1 MPPLPEFLL
10 RRLFVKDSLTTE
22 TNGFSFQLIN
32 SIAPATMLWFSMEVD
47 GKTVLPQN
55 LVLQMGV
62 EEARSGSQISAENP
76 FSLPVA
82 KKITVRVLETDL
94 GSGDLHI
101 NIHTR
106 EIGSLSFNVKPPQAP
121 SQPRKTAPNQLP
133 SRFQKPI
140 KTDVVIHYDDVI
152 GEIDPN
158 VYGQFIEH
166 LEDCI
171 YGGIWT
177 PDGSALREDTL
188 QWIKDLKSPL
198 IRYPGGNF
206 ASGYHWEDGIGPKS
220 TRPLRFDEAWKASE
234 SNQVGTDE
242 FMELCQQ
249 TGAAPF
255 LVVNCGNG
263 TAEEAAR
270 WVAYCNEPAS
280 TEQGSRRAE
289 NGHPEPYQ
297 VKLWGIGNEAWGAW
311 QIGHTDAEHYTRKLR
326 SFAEAMRNVDPTIQL
341 VAVGQAVLSDK
352 PDDAGRLWNETVLSG
367 AGDLIDFL
375 SFHLYQPEREG
386 WQDEYE
392 QNILHHTICAA
403 PLDTERII
411 VRIKEQIKLLQ
422 PERKIGIALDEW
434 NVWLPAP
441 EDAASMHKVA
451 YTLRD
456 SLYTAG
462 MLNVFQRQCDSL
474 KIANL
479 AQLVNVLPLIVTN
492 EKSVYATPLYYPFL
506 LYKEM
511 QNIALQCIVRGKF
524 YDSQALGNITAMQD
538 VPYVDVTATR
548 SADGSKV
555 VLSILN
561 RHPTSRTYVNIDLK
575 EFPKMK
581 LCEGWLLC
589 KDDALAV
596 NSFDNPDNVKSKQIG
611 LPEKR
616 GTRFRLDLPPLSVSI
631 LSLRKM

>member
-1 MPPLPEFLL
+1 MPPFPEFLL
-10 RRLFVKDSLTTE
+10 RRLFVKDSLTSE

-32 SIAPATMLWFSMEVD
+32 SIAPATVLWFSMDVD

-76 FSLPVA
+76 LSLPVA

-101 NIHTR
+101 DIHTR
-106 EIGSLSFNVKPPQAP
+106 EIGSLSFSVKPPQAP

-140 KTDVVIHYDDVI
+140 KTDIVIHYDDVI

-171 YGGIWT
+171 YGGIWA

-188 QWIKDLKSPL
+188 QWIKDLKPPL

-220 TRPLRFDEAWKASE
+220 TRPLRFDEAWKSQE
-234 SNQVGTDE
+234 SNQVGSDE
-242 FMELCQQ
+242 FMELCRQ

-255 LVVNCGNG
+255 LVVNCGDG

-270 WVAYCNEPAS
+270 WVAYCNEPTS
-280 TEQGSRRAE
+280 TEQGSRRAK

-386 WQDEYE
+386 WQDEYD
-392 QNILHHTICAA
+392 QNVLHHTICAA
-403 PLDTERII
+403 PLDAEQII
-411 VRIKEQIKLLQ
+411 VRIKKQIKLLQ

-462 MLNVFQRQCDSL
+462 MLNVFQRQCDGL

-524 YDSQALGNITAMQD
+524 YDSQALGNIAAIQD

-581 LCEGWLLC
+581 LFEGWLLC